1 MPLVHNEDGYWE
13 LKIEDDEHLA
23 LDKFHPT
30 FKDALPRY
38 CTALDRAFV
47 KAREKCEFEFLL
59 TLFRIRGADN
69 RAIGDAYETTLR
81 AMPLLYEVHNK
92 TENYEAARHLQLWI
106 YVHIVEASEPYE
118 ILSNLVN
125 VSLGKRFSGQ
135 FYPYKVGKSQPES
148 PGTKIVRIE
157 RTAVRAGV
165 SQVVTPLKEIWDKN
179 LRNAIVHSDY
189 ILHGCDVLTRG
200 RKYTHE
206 EIMTVVTRAF
216 VYHQALSILYK
227 VHIESYDEPKTITVH
242 PAFSRRREEKAVVIV
257 REGHGAV
264 GLKAALTKEEIARGK
279 IYWRLGRF
287 TPKEID
293 ILDSDPTLA
302 LLPRSENNNSCEKLI

>member
-1 MPLVHNEDGYWE
+1 MPLVHNEDGFWE
-13 LKIEDDEHLA
+13 LKIGDDEHLA

-59 TLFRIRGADN
+59 TLFRIRGTDN
-69 RAIGDAYETTLR
+69 RGIGDAYETTLR

-106 YVHIVEASEPYE
+106 YGHIVEASEPYE

-125 VSLGKRFSGQ
+125 VSLGERFSGQ
-135 FYPYKVGKSQPES
+135 FYPYKVRENKPVS
-148 PGTKIVRIE
+148 PGTKIAQIE
-157 RTAVRAGV
+157 RAAIRAGIPE
-165 SQVVTPLKEIWDKN
+165 VVTPLKEIWDQN
-179 LRNAIVHSDY
+179 LRNAISHSDY
-189 ILHGCDVLTRG
+189 ILHGSDVLTRG

-227 VHIESYDEPKTITVH
+227 AHIESYDEPKTITVH
-242 PAFSRRREEKAVVIV
+242 PAFSKKRGEKAVVIV
-257 REGHGAV
+257 REGHGAA
-264 GLKAALTKEEIARGK
+264 GLKAALTKEEIARGE

-287 TPKEID
+287 TSKEID
-293 ILDSDPTLA
+293 ILNSNPTLA
-302 LLPRSENNNSCEKLI
+302 LLPRIENTN

>member
-1 MPLVHNEDGYWE
+1 MPLVHNEDGFWE
-13 LKIEDDEHLA
+13 LKIGDDEHLA
-23 LDKFHPT
+23 LDKFHPS

-59 TLFRIRGADN
+59 TLFRIRGTDN
-69 RAIGDAYETTLR
+69 RGIGDAYETTLR

-106 YVHIVEASEPYE
+106 YGHIVEASEPYE

-125 VSLGKRFSGQ
+125 VSLGERFSGQ
-135 FYPYKVGKSQPES
+135 FYPYKVRENKPVS
-148 PGTKIVRIE
+148 PGTKIAQIE
-157 RTAVRAGV
+157 RAAIRAGIPE
-165 SQVVTPLKEIWDKN
+165 VVTPLKEIWDQN
-179 LRNAIVHSDY
+179 LRNAISHSDY
-189 ILHGCDVLTRG
+189 ILHGSDVLTRG

-227 VHIESYDEPKTITVH
+227 AHIESYDQPKTITVH
-242 PAFSRRREEKAVVIV
+242 PAFSKKRGEKAVVIV
-257 REGHGAV
+257 REGHGAA
-264 GLKAALTKEEIARGK
+264 GLKAALTKEEIARGE
-279 IYWRLGRF
+279 ISWRLGRF
-287 TPKEID
+287 TSKEID
-293 ILDSDPTLA
+293 ILNSNPTLA
-302 LLPRSENNNSCEKLI
+302 LLPRIENNN

>member
-1 MPLVHNEDGYWE
+1 MPLVHNDDGYWE

-69 RAIGDAYETTLR
+69 RGIGDAYETTLR

-106 YVHIVEASEPYE
+106 YGHIVEASEPYE

-135 FYPYKVGKSQPES
+135 FYPYKVGKSRPES
-148 PGTKIVRIE
+148 PGTKIAQIE
-157 RTAVRAGV
+157 RAAGRAGIPE
-165 SQVVTPLKEIWDKN
+165 VVTPLKEIWDRN

-189 ILHGCDVLTRG
+189 ILYGSDVLTRG

-257 REGHGAV
+257 REGHGAA
-264 GLKAALTKEEIARGK
+264 GLKAALTKEEIARGE

-293 ILDSDPTLA
+293 ILNSDPTLA
-302 LLPRSENNNSCEKLI
+302 LLPRSENNN

>member
-1 MPLVHNEDGYWE
+1 MPLVHNDDGYWE
-13 LKIEDDEHLA
+13 LKIEADEHLA

-59 TLFRIRGADN
+59 TLFRIRESDN
-69 RAIGDAYETTLR
+69 RGIGDAYETTLR

-106 YVHIVEASEPYE
+106 YGHIVEASEPYE

-135 FYPYKVGKSQPES
+135 FYPYKVGENRPVS
-148 PGTKIVRIE
+148 PGTKIAKIE
-157 RTAVRAGV
+157 RAALRAGV
-165 SQVVTPLKEIWDKN
+165 PEVVAPLKEIWDQN
-179 LRNAIVHSDY
+179 LRNAIFHSDY
-189 ILHGCDVLTRG
+189 ILYGSDVLTRE

-216 VYHQALSILYK
+216 VYHQALSILHK
-227 VHIESYDEPKTITVH
+227 AHIESYDEPKTITVH
-242 PAFSRRREEKAVVIV
+242 PAFSRKRGEKAVVIV
-257 REGHGAV
+257 REGHGAA
-264 GLKAALTKEEIARGK
+264 GLKAALTKEQIARGE

-293 ILDSDPTLA
+293 ILNSDPTLA
-302 LLPRSENNNSCEKLI
+302 LLPGRENKN